1 MFLNRL
7 IFLGC
12 IVALIFNACT
22 LLKPIEYKGVKEPK
36 VNSLTLSEIDV
47 NFKVAL
53 ENQNRF
59 KIKVKKCR
67 LFITVENIELGWV
80 ELDEKTVLLAKQ
92 TSLLSLNFKVKF
104 SDLLKNNISI
114 TSLMKLNNKEVTI
127 NAKGFVVGA
136 ARGIPI
142 RLPID
147 KTEKINL
154 SL

>member
-1 MFLNRL
+1 MGLQKF
-7 IFLGC
+7 IVLGC
-12 IVALIFNACT
+12 ITALIFNACT
-22 LLKPIEYKGVKEPK
+22 LIKPIDYKGVKEPK
-36 VNSLTLSEIDV
+36 VNSLTLGEIDV

-67 LFITVENIELGWV
+67 LFITIENIELGWV
-80 ELDEKTVLLAKQ
+80 ELEEKSVLLAKQ
-92 TSLLSLNFKVKF
+92 MSLLPLNFKVKF

-114 TSLMKLNNKEVTI
+114 TSLMKLNKKEVTI
-127 NAKGFVVGA
+127 NAKGFVVGS

-147 KTEKINL
+147 KTEKI
-154 SL
+154 SLNF